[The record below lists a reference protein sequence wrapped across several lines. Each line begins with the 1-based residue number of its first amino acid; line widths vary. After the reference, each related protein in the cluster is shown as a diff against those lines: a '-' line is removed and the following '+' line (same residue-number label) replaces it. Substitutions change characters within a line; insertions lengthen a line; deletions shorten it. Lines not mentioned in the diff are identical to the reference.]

1 MIIAT
6 QVLTLTDE
14 LEALSAEA
22 VDGCHNCGSGPERQH
37 ELRRVQDGALLR
49 LDLECEACGID
60 HPTWFDRVAA

>member
-6 QVLTLTDE
+6 QARTLTDE
-14 LEALSAEA
+14 LVALSAEA
-22 VDGCHNCGSGPERQH
+22 IDGCPNCGSGPERQG
-37 ELRRVQDGALLR
+37 EVRRVQDGALLR